1 MAKDEIFVGLEIGTS
16 KVCAVVA
23 EGRRD
28 GSTQILG
35 VGQSLSKGVRKGE
48 IVDLNAAQKSV
59 IEALTDAEERTDV
72 VINEVCVAVTGDHIE
87 SFSNRG
93 GVDIPDERNEII
105 EEDIRRVQAKAQ
117 EVSIP
122 SRNAFIHTLIQH
134 YHLDGK
140 DNILDPLG
148 LAGRRLE
155 ADYHVVHG
163 IRTRIQSTI
172 RCVKEIPVKVTEVVF
187 SPIASAQ
194 AVLTVNQKNL
204 GALLI
209 DIGGGTCSYV
219 LYLDGVVRE
228 SGCLPIGGDH
238 ISNDISLG
246 LRIPLSAAEK
256 LKVEEGS
263 AVLGN
268 SLEGETVFVKDE
280 TGLGGHEVERE
291 TLNTIIHLRVSETFE
306 ILRKRLSK
314 ESALHR
320 AHAGICLTGGTSLL
334 NGIDHVA
341 SDVFGMPVHTA
352 FPQKLSGVTS
362 AWDDPR
368 FSTAIGLVK
377 YSQAVHAERRK
388 ENLVGKLFG
397 KLKGF
402 WGG

>member
-1 MAKDEIFVGLEIGTS
+1 MAKDEIFVGLEIGTT

-35 VGQSLSKGVRKGE
+35 VGQAPSRGVRKGE
-48 IVDLNAAQKSV
+48 IVDLSAAQKSA
-59 IEALTDAEERTDV
+59 IEAINDAEERTDV
-72 VINEVCVAVTGDHIE
+72 VINEVYVAVTGDHIE
-87 SFSNRG
+87 SFNNRG
-93 GVDIPDERNEII
+93 SVDVPPERDEITD
-105 EEDIRRVQAKAQ
+105 EDVRRVQAQAQ

-122 SRNAFIHTLIQH
+122 TRNSFLHTLIQH
-134 YHLDGK
+134 YHVDGK
-140 DNILDPLG
+140 DSVLDPLG
-148 LAGRRLE
+148 MPGRTLE

-163 IRTRIQSTI
+163 VRTRIQNTI
-172 RCVKEIPVKVTEVVF
+172 RCVKEIPLKVLEVVF
-187 SPIASAQ
+187 SPVASAQ
-194 AVLTVNQKNL
+194 AVLTTNQKNL

-219 LYLDGVVRE
+219 LYLDGVIKQ

-246 LRIPLSAAEK
+246 LRIPLSAAER

-268 SLEGETVFVKDE
+268 SLEGEMVFVKDE
-280 TGLGGHEVERE
+280 TGLSGREVDRE
-291 TLNTIIHLRVSETFE
+291 MLNTIIHLRATETFE
-306 ILRKRLSK
+306 ILRKRLDR
-314 ESALHR
+314 ENALHYVG
-320 AHAGICLTGGTSLL
+320 AGICLTGGTSLL
-334 NGIDHVA
+334 NGLDHVA
-341 SDVFGMPVHTA
+341 SDVFGLPVHTA

-377 YSQAVHAERRK
+377 YAQAMHAERRK
-388 ENLVGKLFG
+388 DNLAGKLWG